1 MKILPD
7 LKYLSLVET
16 SDADYLH
23 VTTKEEAVAYIAS
36 LRKAIIN
43 KVGDAIAAND
53 IKKKDVERNLIFIE
67 SFDLEQIVNAYNFV
81 NARRDKKISTAN
93 KFRSFAKFITPVLLN
108 VKEVDEKLTD
118 EQESFILNVFGFL

>member
-23 VTTKEEAVAYIAS
+23 VTTKEDAIIYIAH
-36 LRKAIIN
+36 LPKRLIN
-43 KVGDAIAAND
+43 KVGDAIAVND
-53 IKKKDVERNLIFIE
+53 IKKKDVERNLIFIQ
-67 SFDLEQIVNAYNFV
+67 SFELEQIVNAYNFV
-81 NARRDKKISTAN
+81 NARRDKKISMAN
-93 KFRSFAKFITPVLLN
+93 KFRTFAKFITPVLLN

-118 EQESFILNVFGFL
+118 EQESFILNVIGFL